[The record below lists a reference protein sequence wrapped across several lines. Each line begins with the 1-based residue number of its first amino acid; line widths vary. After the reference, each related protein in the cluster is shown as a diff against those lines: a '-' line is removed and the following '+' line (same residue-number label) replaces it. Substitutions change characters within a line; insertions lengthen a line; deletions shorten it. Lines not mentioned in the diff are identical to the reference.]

1 MYCIVKKNNKTIHLI
16 SIFLY
21 NIIKK
26 REKILSDNFNS
37 FDNLETSIRKSSVI
51 QERINLVSTH
61 MYKQFLEY
69 QRSTMNAAEIF
80 VKISD
85 NLNSTV
91 EYLKQSFGARG
102 VATDEIYY
110 EINSEQDVIVLHILW
125 HTISFTTRWNNQ
137 PQALYRG
144 VEVPMISNRI
154 MAIKG
159 DFNKILENIDDDN
172 KLTALL
178 EQEVSSLFVPA
189 ERGQNCIIK
198 INHLGNKE
206 FYINHMDA
214 PREFLLKVIETI
226 CGGGIYHEEIRQ

>member
-1 MYCIVKKNNKTIHLI
+1 MDN
-16 SIFLY
+16 
-21 NIIKK
+21 
-26 REKILSDNFNS
+26 NFNS

-69 QRSTMNAAEIF
+69 QRSTMNSSEMF
-80 VKISD
+80 VKIAD
-85 NLNSTV
+85 NMEATV
-91 EYLKQSFGARG
+91 EYLKQSFSARG
-102 VATDEIYY
+102 VSTDSIYF
-110 EINSEQDVIVLHILW
+110 EQNDDKSVIVLHILW

-144 VEVPMISNRI
+144 VEAPMISNRI
-154 MAIKG
+154 IAIKG
-159 DFNKILENIDDDN
+159 DFFEITKNIEESER
-172 KLTALL
+172 LSAVL
-178 EQEVSSLFVPA
+178 EQEVSSLFIPA

-198 INHLGNKE
+198 INHLGNRE

-226 CGGGIYHEEIRQ
+226 CGGGIYHEEQRQ

>member
-1 MYCIVKKNNKTIHLI
+1 MDN
-16 SIFLY
+16 
-21 NIIKK
+21 
-26 REKILSDNFNS
+26 NFNS

-69 QRSTMNAAEIF
+69 QRSTMNASETF
-80 VKISD
+80 VKILD
-85 NLNSTV
+85 NLESTID
-91 EYLKQSFGARG
+91 YLKQSFGARG
-102 VATDEIYY
+102 VATDSIYY
-110 EINSEQDVIVLHILW
+110 ELNTDKDILVVHILW
-125 HTISFTTRWNNQ
+125 HTITFTTRWNTQ

-144 VEVPMISNRI
+144 VEMPMISNRI

-159 DFNKILENIDDDN
+159 NFLDLTQNIKENEQLQI
-172 KLTALL
+172 AL
-178 EQEVSSLFVPA
+178 EQEVASLFIPA

-226 CGGGIYHEEIRQ
+226 CGGGIYHEEQRQ

>member
-1 MYCIVKKNNKTIHLI
+1 MLDCKKNLLNCT
-16 SIFLY
+16 SNVNFCVQY
-21 NIIKK
+21 YQEK
-26 REKILSDNFNS
+26 REILDNNFNS

-69 QRSTMNAAEIF
+69 QRSTMNATETF
-80 VKISD
+80 VKITD
-85 NLNSTV
+85 NMQSTV

-102 VATDEIYY
+102 VATDNIFFETD
-110 EINSEQDVIVLHILW
+110 ETNTVLVLHILW

-144 VEVPMISNRI
+144 VEMPMISNRI
-154 MAIKG
+154 IALKGNFHEIIK
-159 DFNKILENIDDDN
+159 DVKEEDQLQ
-172 KLTALL
+172 TVL
-178 EQEVSSLFVPA
+178 EQEVASLFIPA

-226 CGGGIYHEEIRQ
+226 CGGGIYHEELRQ

>member
-1 MYCIVKKNNKTIHLI
+1 M
-16 SIFLY
+16 Y
-21 NIIKK
+21 NINVTIRFNIPDEK
-26 REKILSDNFNS
+26 RDKLDSNFNS

-69 QRSTMNAAEIF
+69 QRSTMNAAETF
-80 VKISD
+80 VKITD
-85 NLNSTV
+85 NMQSTV

-102 VATDEIYY
+102 VATDNIYF
-110 EINSEQDVIVLHILW
+110 EADEKKSVLVLHILW

-144 VEVPMISNRI
+144 VEMPMISNRI
-154 MAIKG
+154 IAMKGNFNEIIKG
-159 DFNKILENIDDDN
+159 VPEDGQLQ
-172 KLTALL
+172 AVL
-178 EQEVSSLFVPA
+178 EQEVASLFIPA

-226 CGGGIYHEEIRQ
+226 CGGGVYHEELRQ

>member
-1 MYCIVKKNNKTIHLI
+1 MD
-16 SIFLY
+16 S
-21 NIIKK
+21 
-26 REKILSDNFNS
+26 NFNS

-69 QRSTMNAAEIF
+69 QRSTMNASETF
-80 VKISD
+80 VKILD
-85 NLNSTV
+85 NLESTI
-91 EYLKQSFGARG
+91 EYLKQSFSARG
-102 VATDEIYY
+102 VATDSIYY
-110 EINSEQDVIVLHILW
+110 ELNNDKDILVVHILW
-125 HTISFTTRWNNQ
+125 HTITFTTRWNTQ

-144 VEVPMISNRI
+144 VEMPMISNRI

-159 DFNKILENIDDDN
+159 DFLRLTKDIEENEQLQI
-172 KLTALL
+172 AL
-178 EQEVSSLFVPA
+178 EQEVASLFIPA

-226 CGGGIYHEEIRQ
+226 CGGGIYHEEQKQ

>member
-1 MYCIVKKNNKTIHLI
+1 M
-16 SIFLY
+16 
-21 NIIKK
+21 
-26 REKILSDNFNS
+26 DNHFNS

-69 QRSTMNAAEIF
+69 QRSTMNSAEVF
-80 VKISD
+80 LKIAD
-85 NLNSTV
+85 NMRSTV

-102 VATDEIYY
+102 VATDNIYF
-110 EINSEQDVIVLHILW
+110 EADNDKSVLVLHILW
-125 HTISFTTRWNNQ
+125 HTISFTTKWNNQ

-154 MAIKG
+154 IAMKGNFYEIIK
-159 DFNKILENIDDDN
+159 DVKEEDQLR
-172 KLTALL
+172 TVL
-178 EQEVSSLFVPA
+178 EQEVASLFIPA

-206 FYINHMDA
+206 FYINHMGA

-226 CGGGIYHEEIRQ
+226 CGGGIYHDELRL

>member
-1 MYCIVKKNNKTIHLI
+1 MEN
-16 SIFLY
+16 
-21 NIIKK
+21 
-26 REKILSDNFNS
+26 NFNS

-69 QRSTMNAAEIF
+69 QRSTMNAQETF
-80 VKISD
+80 VKITD
-85 NLNSTV
+85 NMEATV
-91 EYLKQSFGARG
+91 EYLKQSFAARG
-102 VATDEIYY
+102 VATDNIYF
-110 EINSEQDVIVLHILW
+110 EENQEKTVLVLHILW
-125 HTISFTTRWNNQ
+125 HTISFTTKWNNQ

-154 MAIKG
+154 IAMKG
-159 DFNKILENIDDDN
+159 DFNQIVKNVPPEEQLQRV
-172 KLTALL
+172 L
-178 EQEVSSLFVPA
+178 EQEVSSLFIPA

-226 CGGGIYHEEIRQ
+226 CGGGIYHEEQRL

>member
-1 MYCIVKKNNKTIHLI
+1 M
-16 SIFLY
+16 
-21 NIIKK
+21 
-26 REKILSDNFNS
+26 DNHFNS

-69 QRSTMNAAEIF
+69 QRSTMNSAEVF
-80 VKISD
+80 LKIAD
-85 NLNSTV
+85 NMRSTV

-102 VATDEIYY
+102 VATDNIYF
-110 EINSEQDVIVLHILW
+110 EADNDNSVLVLHILW
-125 HTISFTTRWNNQ
+125 HTISFTTKWNNQ

-154 MAIKG
+154 IAMKGNFYEIIK
-159 DFNKILENIDDDN
+159 DVKEEDQLR
-172 KLTALL
+172 TVL
-178 EQEVSSLFVPA
+178 EQEVASLFIPA
-189 ERGQNCIIK
+189 ERVQKCIIK

-226 CGGGIYHEEIRQ
+226 CGGGIYHEELRQ

>member
-1 MYCIVKKNNKTIHLI
+1 MENH
-16 SIFLY
+16 
-21 NIIKK
+21 
-26 REKILSDNFNS
+26 FNS

-69 QRSTMNAAEIF
+69 QRSTMNSAEVF
-80 VKISD
+80 LKIAD
-85 NLNSTV
+85 NMRSTV

-102 VATDEIYY
+102 VATDNIYF
-110 EINSEQDVIVLHILW
+110 EADNDKSVLVLHILW
-125 HTISFTTRWNNQ
+125 HTISFTTKWNNQ

-154 MAIKG
+154 IAMKGNFYEIIK
-159 DFNKILENIDDDN
+159 DVKEEDQLR
-172 KLTALL
+172 TVL
-178 EQEVSSLFVPA
+178 EQEVASLFIPA

-226 CGGGIYHEEIRQ
+226 CGGGIYHEELRQ

>member
-1 MYCIVKKNNKTIHLI
+1 MDN
-16 SIFLY
+16 
-21 NIIKK
+21 
-26 REKILSDNFNS
+26 NFNS

-51 QERINLVSTH
+51 QERINLVSIH

-69 QRSTMNAAEIF
+69 QRSTMNAAETF
-80 VKISD
+80 VKIAD
-85 NLNSTV
+85 NMQATV
-91 EYLKQSFGARG
+91 EYLKQTFSARG
-102 VATDEIYY
+102 IATDNIYF
-110 EINSEQDVIVLHILW
+110 ETGSSKSVLILHILW
-125 HTISFTTRWNNQ
+125 HTISFTTKWNNQ

-154 MAIKG
+154 IAIKG
-159 DFNKILENIDDDN
+159 DFNKIVKGVDEENQLEAI
-172 KLTALL
+172 L
-178 EQEVSSLFVPA
+178 QHEVASLFIPS

-226 CGGGIYHEEIRQ
+226 CGGGIYHEELRQ

>member
-1 MYCIVKKNNKTIHLI
+1 MDN
-16 SIFLY
+16 
-21 NIIKK
+21 
-26 REKILSDNFNS
+26 NFNS

-69 QRSTMNAAEIF
+69 QRSTMNASEIF
-80 VKISD
+80 VKITD
-85 NLNSTV
+85 NLRSTV

-102 VATDEIYY
+102 VATDNIFFE
-110 EINSEQDVIVLHILW
+110 ENSDKNVVVLNILW
-125 HTISFTTRWNNQ
+125 NTISFTNLWNNQ

-144 VEVPMISNRI
+144 VEAPMISNRI
-154 MAIKG
+154 IALKG
-159 DFNKILENIDDDN
+159 NFYSIVENVKEED
-172 KLTALL
+172 KLQAVL
-178 EQEVSSLFVPA
+178 EQEVASLFIPA
-189 ERGQNCIIK
+189 ERSQNCIIK

-226 CGGGIYHEEIRQ
+226 CGGGIYHEESRQ

>member
-1 MYCIVKKNNKTIHLI
+1 MDN
-16 SIFLY
+16 
-21 NIIKK
+21 
-26 REKILSDNFNS
+26 NFNS

-69 QRSTMNAAEIF
+69 QRSTMNSSEMF
-80 VKISD
+80 VKIAD
-85 NLNSTV
+85 NMEATV
-91 EYLKQSFGARG
+91 EYLKQSFSARG
-102 VATDEIYY
+102 VSTDSIYF
-110 EINSEQDVIVLHILW
+110 EQNDDKSVIVLHILW

-144 VEVPMISNRI
+144 VEAPMISNRI
-154 MAIKG
+154 IAIKG
-159 DFNKILENIDDDN
+159 DFFEITKNIEESE
-172 KLTALL
+172 KLSAVL
-178 EQEVSSLFVPA
+178 EQEVSSLFIPA

-198 INHLGNKE
+198 INHLGNRE

-226 CGGGIYHEEIRQ
+226 CGGGVYHEEQRQ

>member
-1 MYCIVKKNNKTIHLI
+1 MDN
-16 SIFLY
+16 
-21 NIIKK
+21 
-26 REKILSDNFNS
+26 NFNS

-51 QERINLVSTH
+51 QERINLVSIH

-69 QRSTMNAAEIF
+69 QRSTMNAAETF
-80 VKISD
+80 VKIAD
-85 NLNSTV
+85 NMQATV
-91 EYLKQSFGARG
+91 EYLKQTFSARG
-102 VATDEIYY
+102 IATDNIYF
-110 EINSEQDVIVLHILW
+110 ETDSSKSVLILHILW
-125 HTISFTTRWNNQ
+125 HTISFTTKWNNQ

-154 MAIKG
+154 IAIKG
-159 DFNKILENIDDDN
+159 DFNKIVKGVDEENQLEAI
-172 KLTALL
+172 L
-178 EQEVSSLFVPA
+178 QHEVASLFIPS

-226 CGGGIYHEEIRQ
+226 CGGGIYHEEVRQ

>member
-1 MYCIVKKNNKTIHLI
+1 MDN
-16 SIFLY
+16 
-21 NIIKK
+21 
-26 REKILSDNFNS
+26 NFNS

-69 QRSTMNAAEIF
+69 QRSTMNVQETF
-80 VKISD
+80 VKIVD
-85 NLNSTV
+85 NLEATV

-102 VATDEIYY
+102 VATDNIFF
-110 EINSEQDVIVLHILW
+110 EQDATKSVLILHILW
-125 HTISFTTRWNNQ
+125 HTISFTTRWNSM

-144 VEVPMISNRI
+144 VEAPMISNRI
-154 MAIKG
+154 IAIKG
-159 DFNKILENIDDDN
+159 DFNEITKDIKEEKQLETV
-172 KLTALL
+172 LQ
-178 EQEVSSLFVPA
+178 QEIASLFIPA

-198 INHLGNKE
+198 INHLGNRE

-226 CGGGIYHEEIRQ
+226 CGGGVYHEEQRQ

>member
-1 MYCIVKKNNKTIHLI
+1 MEN
-16 SIFLY
+16 
-21 NIIKK
+21 
-26 REKILSDNFNS
+26 NFNS

-51 QERINLVSTH
+51 QERINLASTH

-69 QRSTMNAAEIF
+69 QRSTMNAAEMF
-80 VKISD
+80 VKITD
-85 NLNSTV
+85 NMEATV
-91 EYLKQSFGARG
+91 EYLKQSFSARG
-102 VATDEIYY
+102 VATDSISYS
-110 EINSEQDVIVLHILW
+110 ISEDKTVLVLNILW

-144 VEVPMISNRI
+144 VEAPMISNRI
-154 MAIKG
+154 IAMKG
-159 DFNKILENIDDDN
+159 NFYNIIQNTEEENQ
-172 KLTALL
+172 LTAVL
-178 EQEVSSLFVPA
+178 EQEVASLFIPP

-226 CGGGIYHEEIRQ
+226 CGGGVYHEEQRF

>member
-1 MYCIVKKNNKTIHLI
+1 M
-16 SIFLY
+16 Y
-21 NIIKK
+21 NINVTIRFNIPDEK
-26 REKILSDNFNS
+26 RDKLDSNFNS

-69 QRSTMNAAEIF
+69 QRSTMNAAETF
-80 VKISD
+80 VKITD
-85 NLNSTV
+85 NMQSTV

-102 VATDEIYY
+102 VATDNIYF
-110 EINSEQDVIVLHILW
+110 ETDEKKSVLVLHILW

-144 VEVPMISNRI
+144 VEMPMISNRI
-154 MAIKG
+154 IAMKGNFNEIIKG
-159 DFNKILENIDDDN
+159 VPEDDQ
-172 KLTALL
+172 LQAVL
-178 EQEVSSLFVPA
+178 EQEVASLFIPA

-226 CGGGIYHEEIRQ
+226 CGGGVYHEELRQ

>member
-1 MYCIVKKNNKTIHLI
+1 
-16 SIFLY
+16 
-21 NIIKK
+21 
-26 REKILSDNFNS
+26 
-37 FDNLETSIRKSSVI
+37 
-51 QERINLVSTH
+51 

-69 QRSTMNAAEIF
+69 QRSTMNASETF
-80 VKISD
+80 VKILD
-85 NLNSTV
+85 NLESTI

-102 VATDEIYY
+102 VSTDNIYY
-110 EINSEQDVIVLHILW
+110 ELNENKDILVVHILW
-125 HTISFTTRWNNQ
+125 HTITFTTRWNTQ

-144 VEVPMISNRI
+144 VEMPMISNRI

-159 DFNKILENIDDDN
+159 DFLALIKDTDENSQLQI
-172 KLTALL
+172 AL
-178 EQEVSSLFVPA
+178 EQEVASLFIPA

-226 CGGGIYHEEIRQ
+226 CGGGIYHEEQRQ

>member
-1 MYCIVKKNNKTIHLI
+1 MSN
-16 SIFLY
+16 
-21 NIIKK
+21 
-26 REKILSDNFNS
+26 NFNS

-69 QRSTMNAAEIF
+69 QRSTMNASEMF
-80 VKISD
+80 VKIID
-85 NLNSTV
+85 NMESTV
-91 EYLKQSFGARG
+91 EYLKQSFSARG
-102 VATDEIYY
+102 VATDNIYF
-110 EINSEQDVIVLHILW
+110 EVLEENSVLILHILW
-125 HTISFTTRWNNQ
+125 HTISFTTKWNNQ

-144 VEVPMISNRI
+144 VEAPMISNRI
-154 MAIKG
+154 IAIKG
-159 DFNKILENIDDDN
+159 SFNEITKDLKEEEMFNAI
-172 KLTALL
+172 L
-178 EQEVSSLFVPA
+178 EQEVSSLFIPS

-226 CGGGIYHEEIRQ
+226 CGGGVYHEEQR

>member
-1 MYCIVKKNNKTIHLI
+1 MLECKQSTKNLPQKLN
-16 SIFLY
+16 FVY
-21 NIIKK
+21 NVIK
-26 REKILSDNFNS
+26 REERYLDNNFNS

-69 QRSTMNAAEIF
+69 QRSTMNASETF
-80 VKISD
+80 VKITD
-85 NLNSTV
+85 NMEATV

-102 VATDEIYY
+102 VATDSIFF
-110 EINSEQDVIVLHILW
+110 EQNEDKSVLILHILW
-125 HTISFTTRWNNQ
+125 HTISFTTKWNNM

-154 MAIKG
+154 IAIKG
-159 DFNKILENIDDDN
+159 DFNEITKNVKEEDQLH
-172 KLTALL
+172 TVL
-178 EQEVSSLFVPA
+178 EQEVASLFIPA

-198 INHLGNKE
+198 INHLGNRE

-226 CGGGIYHEEIRQ
+226 CGGGVYHEELKQ

>member
-1 MYCIVKKNNKTIHLI
+1 M
-16 SIFLY
+16 Y
-21 NIIKK
+21 NINVTIRFNIPDEK
-26 REKILSDNFNS
+26 RDKLDSNFNS

-69 QRSTMNAAEIF
+69 QRSTMNAAETF
-80 VKISD
+80 VKITD
-85 NLNSTV
+85 NMQSTV

-102 VATDEIYY
+102 VATDNIYF
-110 EINSEQDVIVLHILW
+110 ETDEKKSVLVLHILW

-144 VEVPMISNRI
+144 VEMPMISNRI
-154 MAIKG
+154 IAMKGNFNEIIKG
-159 DFNKILENIDDDN
+159 VPEYDQLQ
-172 KLTALL
+172 AVL
-178 EQEVSSLFVPA
+178 EQEVASLFIPA

-226 CGGGIYHEEIRQ
+226 CGGGVYHEELRQ

>member
-1 MYCIVKKNNKTIHLI
+1 MDN
-16 SIFLY
+16 
-21 NIIKK
+21 
-26 REKILSDNFNS
+26 NFNS

-69 QRSTMNAAEIF
+69 QRSSMNTQETF
-80 VKISD
+80 VKITD
-85 NLNSTV
+85 NMLSTID
-91 EYLKQSFGARG
+91 YLKQSFGARG
-102 VATDEIYY
+102 VATDNISY
-110 EINSEQDVIVLHILW
+110 EIDSSKSVMILKILW
-125 HTISFTTRWNNQ
+125 NTISFTTRWNNQ

-144 VEVPMISNRI
+144 VEVPMIAGRI

-159 DFNKILENIDDDN
+159 DFNKIVKNIKEEDQ
-172 KLTALL
+172 LQSVL
-178 EQEVSSLFVPA
+178 EQEVASLFIPA
-189 ERGQNCIIK
+189 ERSQNCIIK

-226 CGGGIYHEEIRQ
+226 CGGGIYHEEMRQS

>member
-1 MYCIVKKNNKTIHLI
+1 M
-16 SIFLY
+16 Y
-21 NIIKK
+21 NINVTIRFNIPDEK
-26 REKILSDNFNS
+26 RDKLDSNFNS

-69 QRSTMNAAEIF
+69 QRSTMNAAETF
-80 VKISD
+80 VKITD
-85 NLNSTV
+85 NMQSTV

-102 VATDEIYY
+102 VATDNIYF
-110 EINSEQDVIVLHILW
+110 EADEKKSVLVLHILW

-144 VEVPMISNRI
+144 VEMPMISNRI
-154 MAIKG
+154 IAMKGNFNEIIKG
-159 DFNKILENIDDDN
+159 VPEYDQLQ
-172 KLTALL
+172 AVL
-178 EQEVSSLFVPA
+178 EQEVASLFIPA

-226 CGGGIYHEEIRQ
+226 CGGGVYHEELRQ

>member
-1 MYCIVKKNNKTIHLI
+1 
-16 SIFLY
+16 
-21 NIIKK
+21 
-26 REKILSDNFNS
+26 
-37 FDNLETSIRKSSVI
+37 
-51 QERINLVSTH
+51 

-69 QRSTMNAAEIF
+69 QRSTMNSAEVF
-80 VKISD
+80 LKIAD
-85 NLNSTV
+85 NMRSTV

-102 VATDEIYY
+102 VATDNIYF
-110 EINSEQDVIVLHILW
+110 EADNDKSVLVLHILW
-125 HTISFTTRWNNQ
+125 HTISFTTKWNNQ

-154 MAIKG
+154 IAMKGNFYEIIK
-159 DFNKILENIDDDN
+159 DVKEEDQLR
-172 KLTALL
+172 TVL
-178 EQEVSSLFVPA
+178 EQEVASLFIPA

-226 CGGGIYHEEIRQ
+226 CGGGIYHEELRQ

>member
-1 MYCIVKKNNKTIHLI
+1 M
-16 SIFLY
+16 
-21 NIIKK
+21 
-26 REKILSDNFNS
+26 DNHFNS

-69 QRSTMNAAEIF
+69 QRSTMNSAEVF
-80 VKISD
+80 LKIAD
-85 NLNSTV
+85 NMRSTV

-102 VATDEIYY
+102 VATDNIYF
-110 EINSEQDVIVLHILW
+110 EADNDKSVLVLHILW
-125 HTISFTTRWNNQ
+125 HTISFTTKWNNQ

-154 MAIKG
+154 IAMKGNFYEIIK
-159 DFNKILENIDDDN
+159 DVKEEDQLR
-172 KLTALL
+172 TVL
-178 EQEVSSLFVPA
+178 EQEVASLFIPA

-226 CGGGIYHEEIRQ
+226 CGGGIYHEELRQ